1 MKHVKNLNLF
11 ESATLRLTVWY
22 VALIMLLSVLFSGVL
37 YSVASVEVERALGPR
52 GQSGQR
58 IFVDDPLI
66 VVERQQRI
74 VDGNTRIALSL
85 VFFNVAVLVA
95 GAGVSYALA
104 KRTLRPIEAA
114 HAAQAQFASDAAH
127 ELRTPL
133 AAMQTETEVMLRAK
147 MATKQDYRE
156 TLQSTLEE
164 VHRLR
169 ALTDRLLALAAQERI
184 ELSEISTKA
193 LVDRVVERARPL
205 AQETRITLG
214 VSGTD
219 DEFRVFGNT
228 EAIEN
233 ILGIF
238 VDNALKY
245 SPEHTAVTIRREVSE
260 RRTLRFVVLDQGA
273 GISLEQQERVFE
285 RFYRAD
291 TSRTSQQV
299 AGNGLGLSLAQRLA
313 TEMNGTVGVVSEVG
327 NGSEFYLELPLR

>member
-1 MKHVKNLNLF
+1 
-11 ESATLRLTVWY
+11 
-22 VALIMLLSVLFSGVL
+22 
-37 YSVASVEVERALGPR
+37 
-52 GQSGQR
+52 
-58 IFVDDPLI
+58 
-66 VVERQQRI
+66 
-74 VDGNTRIALSL
+74 
-85 VFFNVAVLVA
+85 
-95 GAGVSYALA
+95 
-104 KRTLRPIEAA
+104 
-114 HAAQAQFASDAAH
+114 
-127 ELRTPL
+127 
-133 AAMQTETEVMLRAK
+133 MQTETEVMLRAK

-313 TEMNGTVGVVSEVG
+313 TEMNGTVGVVSEAG
-327 NGSEFYLELPLR
+327 SGSEFYLELPLR